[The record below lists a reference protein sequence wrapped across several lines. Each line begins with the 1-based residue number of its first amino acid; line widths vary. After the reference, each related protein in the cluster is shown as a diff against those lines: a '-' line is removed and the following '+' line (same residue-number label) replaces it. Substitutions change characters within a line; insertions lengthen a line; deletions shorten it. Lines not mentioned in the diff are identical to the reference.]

1 MGVESATDILDFF
14 ELDDFADTAT
24 YTAGGGGGGGGPGP
38 GGGGGPG
45 PGGGG
50 TSTTI
55 VGIFD
60 EPQASRNAT
69 DLMDI
74 TIPSPQFV
82 CRTAD
87 VPLAADGD
95 EIIIRT
101 IAYTVRVVL
110 TDGTGVST
118 LILEKV

>member
-1 MGVESATDILDFF
+1 MGVETAADILDFF
-14 ELDDFADTAT
+14 GVDDFADTAT
-24 YTAGGGGGGGGPGP
+24 YTPVGG
-38 GGGGGPG
+38 
-45 PGGGG
+45 
-50 TSTTI
+50 SA
-55 VGIFD
+55 VSVNGIFD

-69 DLMDI
+69 ELLDV

-87 VPLAADGD
+87 VPAAADGD
-95 EIIIRT
+95 QIIIRA

>member
-1 MGVESATDILDFF
+1 MGVESADDILDFF
-14 ELDDFADTAT
+14 TVDDFADTAT
-24 YTAGGGGGGGGPGP
+24 YTPVGGSPA
-38 GGGGGPG
+38 
-45 PGGGG
+45 
-50 TSTTI
+50 S
-55 VGIFD
+55 VNGIFD
-60 EPQASRNAT
+60 APQASRNAT

-87 VPLAADGD
+87 VPSAADGD
-95 EIIIRT
+95 EIIIRSVS
-101 IAYTVRVVL
+101 YNVRVVL

>member
-1 MGVESATDILDFF
+1 MGVESAADILDFF
-14 ELDDFADTAT
+14 EVDDFAEVAT
-24 YTAGGGGGGGGPGP
+24 YTRVGGNAVSV
-38 GGGGGPG
+38 
-45 PGGGG
+45 
-50 TSTTI
+50 T
-55 VGIFD
+55 GIFD

-69 DLMDI
+69 DLIDI

-87 VPLAADGD
+87 VPSAADGD
-95 EIIIRT
+95 AIVIRT
-101 IAYTVRVVL
+101 VSYTVRVVL

>member
-1 MGVESATDILDFF
+1 MGVESTADILDFF

-24 YTAGGGGGGGGPGP
+24 YTPVGG
-38 GGGGGPG
+38 
-45 PGGGG
+45 
-50 TSTTI
+50 SASS
-55 VGIFD
+55 VLGIFD
-60 EPQASRNAT
+60 APQASRNAT

-87 VPLAADGD
+87 VPAAADGD

-101 IAYTVRVVL
+101 VTYTVRVVL
-110 TDGTGVST
+110 TDGTGVTT

>member
-1 MGVESATDILDFF
+1 MGVESAADILDFF

-24 YTAGGGGGGGGPGP
+24 YTPVGGSPV
-38 GGGGGPG
+38 
-45 PGGGG
+45 
-50 TSTTI
+50 S
-55 VGIFD
+55 VNGIFD
-60 EPQASRNAT
+60 APQASRGAT

-87 VPLAADGD
+87 APSAADGD
-95 EIIIRT
+95 EIIIRSVS
-101 IAYTVRVVL
+101 YNVRVVL

>member
-24 YTAGGGGGGGGPGP
+24 YTAVGG
-38 GGGGGPG
+38 
-45 PGGGG
+45 
-50 TSTTI
+50 SA
-55 VGIFD
+55 VSVNGIFD
-60 EPQASRNAT
+60 APQASRNAT
-69 DLMDI
+69 DMMDI

>member
-1 MGVESATDILDFF
+1 MGVESAADILDFF
-14 ELDDFADTAT
+14 EVDDFAEVAT
-24 YTAGGGGGGGGPGP
+24 YTRVGGSAVSV
-38 GGGGGPG
+38 
-45 PGGGG
+45 
-50 TSTTI
+50 T
-55 VGIFD
+55 GIFD

-69 DLMDI
+69 DLIDI

-95 EIIIRT
+95 AIVIRT
-101 IAYTVRVVL
+101 VSYTVRVVL

>member
-1 MGVESATDILDFF
+1 MGVETAADILDFF

-24 YTAGGGGGGGGPGP
+24 YTPVGGSPA
-38 GGGGGPG
+38 
-45 PGGGG
+45 
-50 TSTTI
+50 S
-55 VGIFD
+55 VLGIFD
-60 EPQASRNAT
+60 APQASRGAT

-82 CRTAD
+82 CRTTD
-87 VPLAADGD
+87 VPSAADGD
-95 EIIIRT
+95 EIVIRS

>member
-1 MGVESATDILDFF
+1 MGVETAADILDFF
-14 ELDDFADTAT
+14 VVDDFADTAT
-24 YTAGGGGGGGGPGP
+24 YTRVGG
-38 GGGGGPG
+38 
-45 PGGGG
+45 
-50 TSTTI
+50 SAASV

-60 EPQASRNAT
+60 EPQASRGAT
-69 DLMDI
+69 DLVDV

-101 IAYTVRVVL
+101 IAYKVRVVL

>member
-1 MGVESATDILDFF
+1 MGVETAADILDFF

-24 YTAGGGGGGGGPGP
+24 YTRVGG
-38 GGGGGPG
+38 
-45 PGGGG
+45 
-50 TSTTI
+50 SAASI

-60 EPQASRNAT
+60 EPQASRGAT
-69 DLMDI
+69 DLMEI

-95 EIIIRT
+95 QIIIRT

>member
-1 MGVESATDILDFF
+1 MPVESAADILDFF

-24 YTAGGGGGGGGPGP
+24 YTPVGG
-38 GGGGGPG
+38 
-45 PGGGG
+45 
-50 TSTTI
+50 SASS
-55 VGIFD
+55 VLGIFD
-60 EPQASRNAT
+60 APQASRNAT

-87 VPLAADGD
+87 VPAAADGD

-101 IAYTVRVVL
+101 VAYTVRVVL
-110 TDGTGVST
+110 SDGTGVTT
-118 LILEKV
+118 LMLEKV

>member
-1 MGVESATDILDFF
+1 MGVESAADILDFF

-24 YTAGGGGGGGGPGP
+24 YTPVGG
-38 GGGGGPG
+38 
-45 PGGGG
+45 
-50 TSTTI
+50 SASS
-55 VGIFD
+55 VLGIFD
-60 EPQASRNAT
+60 APQASRNAT

-87 VPLAADGD
+87 VPAAADGD

-101 IAYTVRVVL
+101 VAYTVRVVL
-110 TDGTGVST
+110 SDGTGVTT
-118 LILEKV
+118 LMLEKV